1 MNSKYDFSVIR
12 VLRRKRNMTLNKL
25 AQQSGLTYP
34 TVETVETN
42 KTMPSLKTL
51 DAIAGALQMSTS
63 SLVALSERRLVQRR
77 RAQVGNSMA
86 LRNPMQ
92 GLETC
97 MVAVYDKAKIIRV
110 RSGKGEKVHVMD
122 LHEDC
127 NEFCYI
133 LSGKVELRIA
143 DRLYRLGEDE
153 TIFFDGVL
161 DHSYTAVENSEYVTV
176 HVPKDSKI
184 LESLL
189 MGQDLVQS
197 LQQDDGEP
205 VPDEPA
211 ETESE

>member
-1 MNSKYDFSVIR
+1 MNSKYDFTVIR
-12 VLRRKRNMTLNKL
+12 VLRRKRSMTLNKL
-25 AQQSGLTYP
+25 AQLSGLTYP

-51 DAIAGALQMSTS
+51 DSIAGALQMSTS
-63 SLVALSERRLVQRR
+63 SLVALAERRLVQRR
-77 RAQVGNSMA
+77 RAQIGDSMA
-86 LRNPMQ
+86 VRNPMQ
-92 GLETC
+92 GLEKC
-97 MVAVYDKAKIIRV
+97 MVAVYDKAKILRV
-110 RSGKGEKVHVMD
+110 RSEKGEKVHVMD

-161 DHSYTAVENSEYVTV
+161 DHSYTAVEKAEYMTI

-189 MGQDLVQS
+189 MGHELVQS
-197 LQQDDGEP
+197 LQQDDGES
-205 VPDEPA
+205 VADEPA
-211 ETESE
+211 ETEKN

>member
-110 RSGKGEKVHVMD
+110 RSEKGEKVHVMD

-161 DHSYTAVENSEYVTV
+161 DHSYTAVEKAEYVTI

-211 ETESE
+211 ERESE

>member
-12 VLRRKRNMTLNKL
+12 VLRHKRSMTLNKL

-63 SLVALSERRLVQRR
+63 SLVALAERRLVQRR
-77 RAQVGNSMA
+77 RAQLGDSMA
-86 LRNPMQ
+86 IRNPMQ

-110 RSGKGEKVHVMD
+110 RSEKGEKVHVMD

-127 NEFCYI
+127 SEFCYI

-143 DRLYRLGEDE
+143 ERLYRLGEDE

-161 DHSYTAVENSEYVTV
+161 DHSYTAIEKSEYVTI

-189 MGQDLVQS
+189 MGHELVQA
-197 LQQDDGEP
+197 LQRDNGDP
-205 VPDEPA
+205 VPEDPEKPEPA
-211 ETESE
+211 

>member
-12 VLRRKRNMTLNKL
+12 VLRHKRSMTLNKL

-51 DAIAGALQMSTS
+51 DCLAGALQMSTS
-63 SLVALSERRLVQRR
+63 SLVALAERRLVQRR
-77 RAQVGNSMA
+77 RAQLGDSISFHSS
-86 LRNPMQ
+86 MQ
-92 GLETC
+92 GLDQC

-122 LHEDC
+122 LHDDC

-133 LSGKVELRIA
+133 ISGRVELRIS

-153 TIFFDGVL
+153 TIFFDGML
-161 DHSYTAVENSEYVTV
+161 DHSYTAIEKAEFITI
-176 HVPKDSKI
+176 HVPKDTKI

-189 MGQDLVQS
+189 AGREAVQS
-197 LQQDDGEP
+197 LERDDGDPAPEP
-205 VPDEPA
+205 E
-211 ETESE
+211 ETESA